1 MKKLL
6 IALAAAATAVV
17 ASAEIKNQLDFEGA
31 DGTPYANDAPSDA
44 AYPFASFG
52 DKYLEL
58 EESYTPDA
66 NGGNIL
72 DMYIQFVACDEANS
86 LEEGEKLGV
95 YVDKADGYLV
105 VVGKE
110 QTKIAIQISGWHRL
124 TVVPADAGFY
134 VYVDGQK
141 VQEEPFAGA
150 GEDNSI
156 SGIEFKGS
164 GKLDNFV
171 ARTTDPFVTRTT
183 EVVGIGDFA
192 TGGEYFTEVSDEAIA
207 AAAAAGLP
215 LKLYGNAALTAT
227 LNAGDSFTLIKGGYE
242 LTGLGDKYTVNG
254 NTYTR
259 VSAWS
264 DYLGDAVAGA
274 YEIDN
279 LTELK
284 AFQANVGTLPT
295 ANLTFKLTADI
306 ELDAAWEGIGVKA
319 GKDLVNHESGTA
331 QATIDEDL
339 NKFIAGAFS
348 GTFDGGNRTI
358 SKFQMES
365 GTDYGG
371 FFNSVNDATIKNL
384 KVSYKENKLCANSS
398 ATGGDTGATFVG
410 VARNSTLQN
419 LTALATEDVATVS
432 ASKDMAGIV
441 AYLMAGSTVDSCT
454 NELNVASLLTAKARK
469 SGGIALITQAGTGT
483 ATIRNCK
490 NSGTVTLANAG
501 GQAGGIVGYVG
512 QSTTIENCENT
523 AAVKMLTHM
532 GNTVTLQ
539 GVNKGNATVASYTGA
554 ATPGLNFA
562 TVDGDVAT
570 FVADDALVLDGTVE
584 YKVMNANAAYAF
596 AAAGTLA
603 LDQSL
608 ATATVTADTSKFV
621 FTTSEP
627 VGNVTTYMAV
637 AGVASVGGQAYA
649 TLQDAID
656 NAGDNDVITIL
667 PGIDTT
673 QRYNVFNRGGTF
685 KFAYDTDYIALFMNG
700 LLTADGFILQGMPV
714 TESEDTVLVYSVVE
728 GVAKMNS
735 TWYAS
740 FESAYYAAPGSG
752 ATLLV
757 KVDSDFTPTF
767 PQASQNEVLKEFAS
781 VTFTT
786 TSEEPIAIA
795 TSDGT
800 TFIKSQNWSA
810 PETATLT
817 LASQTIA
824 SVATGTLNIP
834 EGTTLAVASGA
845 SFANVGAITGAG
857 VLSAVGLN
865 PVTALQTDHVAAL
878 LADSAK
884 WTGVVVLGNVSLGND
899 SLDYYGNVNST
910 VRLSNVDVNS
920 LVIAGRSNNV
930 KSLDVAGNGLTFNE
944 LAANTTIPCALTGDG
959 SIVVKG
965 SAAQQKVLS
974 FTGDCSEFA
983 GSLTIDSAN
992 GVAKVLFGTK
1002 DTAGNGS
1009 CLTVGSDASVK
1020 VASGKT
1026 WTVPGGYVIN
1036 GSVKADGALN
1046 TADKIYGSGTITS
1059 TVAQTSKVGSSWS
1072 GTYNICW
1079 AGNNTTGISFDW
1091 YGQAKSKIVI
1101 PANHTLQGYIAVTAN
1116 QSLTLAA
1123 GEFVV
1128 DGVLNLSNGYD
1139 YSTVGW
1145 KKISGSGTLKFAFA
1159 PSHWI
1164 KEKIEKLDG
1173 FTGSIEVSTTTQL
1186 EIAGVRVAAAPEAGA
1201 RVVPITVNGNGTVGG
1216 DLKLYVGDE
1225 VQDVTLEF
1233 KADGAE
1239 GSGIYV
1245 AEPPA
1250 AKVAEIV
1257 DGEQYET
1264 LAEALAAATD
1274 GATVK
1279 LLADIT
1285 LDARVE
1291 PNLGAGTALTIDL
1304 GGYTITREGTG
1315 GNGSAFDVK
1324 SGTVVIKNGTIDCTQ
1339 DDTAIVKD
1347 GVYAITARSGA
1358 AVTLDGLTVKVN
1370 SQAGACAYPFAGA
1383 TLAITSGTYR
1393 NNTAEP
1399 YQYKTGWT
1407 GMAVNQANVEQQL
1420 ITISGGSFYQVNPA
1434 EGDDSGKVTS
1444 FLAANCE
1451 STYDSATGFWT
1462 VAEKQGFP
1470 GGSDGKTFTIDTAV
1484 QAALAEKIP
1493 EGKTLADPVEGKT
1506 SGVTYAQAYALGLL
1520 DEETGDVAKDVTS
1533 TIEIVDGK
1541 VVVSLDATAKAGYT
1555 VMLNVYEKASLT
1567 AKWNDEP
1574 TKRYKLGSEEEFSL
1588 SEGGSGFYKVGVTI
1602 EDAPS
1607 GN

>member
-1 MKKLL
+1 
-6 IALAAAATAVV
+6 V
-17 ASAEIKNQLDFEGA
+17 
-31 DGTPYANDAPSDA
+31 
-44 AYPFASFG
+44 
-52 DKYLEL
+52 
-58 EESYTPDA
+58 
-66 NGGNIL
+66 
-72 DMYIQFVACDEANS
+72 
-86 LEEGEKLGV
+86 
-95 YVDKADGYLV
+95 
-105 VVGKE
+105 
-110 QTKIAIQISGWHRL
+110 
-124 TVVPADAGFY
+124 
-134 VYVDGQK
+134 K
-141 VQEEPFAGA
+141 VQENAFTGAGA
-150 GEDNSI
+150 NNSI
-156 SGIEFKGS
+156 SEIEFKGS

-171 ARTTDPFVTRTT
+171 ARTTNPFYDGSYAASVGTGADNEKYATYSDALADVLSSGATDAITIAGETPRTVDGT
-183 EVVGIGDFA
+183 
-192 TGGEYFTEVSDEAIA
+192 A
-207 AAAAAGLP
+207 ANPYEITNLADLQ
-215 LKLYGNAALTAT
+215 ALADAV
-227 LNAGDSFTLIKGGYE
+227 NAG
-242 LTGLGDKYTVNG
+242 
-254 NTYTR
+254 NTCSGKCFVQT
-259 VSAWS
+259 
-264 DYLGDAVAGA
+264 DAGA
-274 YEIDN
+274 F
-279 LTELK
+279 
-284 AFQANVGTLPT
+284 A
-295 ANLTFKLTADI
+295 
-306 ELDAAWEGIGVKA
+306 GIGVYNANPTA
-319 GKDLVNHESGTA
+319 GTPFTGTY
-331 QATIDEDL
+331 
-339 NKFIAGAFS
+339 
-348 GTFDGGNRTI
+348 DGGNFKICNVDFTQRN
-358 SKFQMES
+358 
-365 GTDYGG
+365 YGG
-371 FFNSVNDATIKNL
+371 VFNQVNGGTIKNL
-384 KVSYKENKLCANSS
+384 TVSNITCSAFSDSVNSGEW
-398 ATGGDTGATFVG
+398 GGAIVGNAGNGA
-410 VARNSTLQN
+410 TLQN
-419 LTALATEDVATVS
+419 LVAEGTFAADHPATHNVAGIVIRACGGGENGTLIKDCTNNATLYGAYTKIGGICALTQYKIAGGAVTFDGCVNNGDIISSRTTTGVTGYAGILGYNDDNSVLVNCSNTGSIVNNSGANTDKDGAIVGWAYTKNANGVRSLTDQGGNSAAKTDKMLAFVSDLADVTGFKYATVANDVATTVTSLS
-432 ASKDMAGIV
+432 AGNT
-441 AYLMAGSTVDSCT
+441 YLLEG
-454 NELNVASLLTAKARK
+454 NVAASETPVFTFAE
-469 SGGIALITQAGTGT
+469 AGTIAFDAALGYT
-483 ATIRNCK
+483 FE
-490 NSGTVTLANAG
+490 GTV
-501 GQAGGIVGYVG
+501 
-512 QSTTIENCENT
+512 
-523 AAVKMLTHM
+523 AADTSRI
-532 GNTVTLQ
+532 
-539 GVNKGNATVASYTGA
+539 AS
-554 ATPGLNFA
+554 LDSA
-562 TVDGDVAT
+562 TVD
-570 FVADDALVLDGTVE
+570 
-584 YKVMNANAAYAF
+584 
-596 AAAGTLA
+596 
-603 LDQSL
+603 
-608 ATATVTADTSKFV
+608 
-621 FTTSEP
+621 
-627 VGNVTTYMAV
+627 NVTTYTAV

-656 NAGDNDVITIL
+656 NAGNNDVITIL
-667 PGIDTT
+667 PGIDIT

-857 VLSAVGLN
+857 VLSAVGLD
-865 PVTALQTDHVAAL
+865 PVKALQTDHVAAL

-884 WTGVVVLGNVSLGND
+884 WTGVVVLGDVSLGND

-910 VRLSNVDVNS
+910 VRLSNVNVNS

-965 SAAQQKVLS
+965 SATQQKVLS

-983 GSLTIDSAN
+983 GSLTIDNAN

-1002 DTAGNGS
+1002 DTVGNGS

-1046 TADKIYGSGTITS
+1046 TSDKIYGSGTITS
-1059 TVAQTSKVGSSWS
+1059 TVAQTSKVGGSWS

-1079 AGNNTTGISFDW
+1079 AGDNNTGISFDW

-1101 PANHTLQGYIAVTAN
+1101 PANHTLQGFIAVTAN

-1201 RVVPITVNGNGTVGG
+1201 RVVPITVNGSGTVGG

-1225 VQDVTLEF
+1225 VQDVMLEF

-1250 AKVAEIV
+1250 AKVAEVV
-1257 DGEQYET
+1257 DGDQYET

-1451 STYDSATGFWT
+1451 STYDSETGFWT

-1470 GGSDGKTFTIDTAV
+1470 GGADGKTFTIDGEVTLPAGKVLTDTAS
-1484 QAALAEKIP
+1484 AATGL
-1493 EGKTLADPVEGKT
+1493 
-1506 SGVTYAQAYALGLL
+1506 TYAQAAVLGLL
-1520 DEETGDVAKDVTS
+1520 DETTGELEKDVTP
-1533 TIEIVDGK
+1533 TISIVNGK
-1541 VVVSLDATAKAGYT
+1541 VVVSLDGTAVNATRYT

-1567 AKWNDEP
+1567 DKWLTEP
-1574 TKRYKLGSEEEFSL
+1574 TKRYKLGSEEEFTL

-1602 EDAPS
+1602 EDAAS